1 MYVLDF
7 TAFIYDHVCFRN
19 VTHNE
24 IYNRVKFAFK
34 ELSKAFWD
42 KGYIGK
48 FLITLMKMHAVKLF
62 LII

>member
-34 ELSKAFWD
+34 ELSKAFCD
-42 KGYIGK
+42 KWYIHVGK
-48 FLITLMKMHAVKLF
+48 TSNKNNVDACS
-62 LII
+62 

>member
-48 FLITLMKMHAVKLF
+48 FLITLM
-62 LII
+62 

>member
-7 TAFIYDHVCFRN
+7 TAFIYDHVWVRN

-34 ELSKAFWD
+34 ELSKAFCD
-42 KGYIGK
+42 KGYIHVGN
-48 FLITLMKMHAVKLF
+48 FNYLNSQI
-62 LII
+62 